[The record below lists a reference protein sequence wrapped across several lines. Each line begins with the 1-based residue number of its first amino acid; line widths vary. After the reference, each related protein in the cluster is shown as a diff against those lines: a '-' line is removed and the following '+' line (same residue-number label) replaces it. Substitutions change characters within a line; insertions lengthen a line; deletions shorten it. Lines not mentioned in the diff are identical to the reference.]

1 MQINDRP
8 IELSRRAEVTL
19 DRLPESDRKKVLR
32 SIEKVLALGLEPPY
46 AAKLKGMENTFVIR
60 AGLDLR
66 IIFQVTSEFVRIS
79 DIARHDKLEQ
89 LVKKNMQGDL

>member
-1 MQINDRP
+1 MKISDRP
-8 IELSRRAEVTL
+8 LELSRRAEVSI
-19 DRLPESDRKKVLR
+19 DRLAESDRKKVIR

-46 AAKLKGMENTFVIR
+46 AAKLKGMDNTFVIR

-66 IIFQVTSEFVRIS
+66 IIFQVTSEFVRIT

>member
-8 IELSRRAEVTL
+8 LELSRRAEITL
-19 DRLPESDRKKVLR
+19 DRLSASDRKKVIQN
-32 SIEKVLALGLEPPY
+32 IEKVLALGLRPPY
-46 AAKLKGMENTFVIR
+46 AAKLKGMDNTFVIR

-66 IIFQVTSEFVRIS
+66 IIFQVKDEYVRIT

-89 LVKKNMQGDL
+89 LVKKNIRGES

>member
-8 IELSRRAEVTL
+8 LELSRRAEVTL
-19 DRLPESDRKKVLR
+19 DRLAESDRKKVLR

-46 AAKLKGMENTFVIR
+46 AAKLKGMENTFIIR

>member
-8 IELSRRAEVTL
+8 LELSRRAEVTL
-19 DRLPESDRKKVLR
+19 DRLAESDRKKVFR
-32 SIEKVLALGLEPPY
+32 SIEKVLALGLVPPY
-46 AAKLKGMENTFVIR
+46 AAKLKGMENTFIIR

-66 IIFQVTSEFVRIS
+66 IIFQVTNEFVRIT

-89 LVKKNMQGDL
+89 LVKKDMRGDL

>member
-8 IELSRRAEVTL
+8 LELSRRAEVTL
-19 DRLPESDRKKVLR
+19 DRLAESDRKKVIR
-32 SIEKVLALGLEPPY
+32 SIEKALALGLEPPY
-46 AAKLKGMENTFVIR
+46 AAKLKGMENTFIIR

-89 LVKKNMQGDL
+89 LVKKNMQGDS